1 MHVDMPIA
9 MATENDNYV
18 LDDDGNRVLIGLS
31 ADETREFEAL
41 HEILSITNPNPPVS
55 PQQWHSTKE
64 KRWLELYEKHQ
75 AALKPF
81 LRTSK
86 TKH

>member
-1 MHVDMPIA
+1 MLVDMPIA
-9 MATENDNYV
+9 MATDDDNYV

-31 ADETREFEAL
+31 VDETREFEAL
-41 HEILSITNPNPPVS
+41 HEFLSITNPNPPFS
-55 PQQWHSTKE
+55 PQQWHSTNE
-64 KRWLELYEKHQ
+64 KRWLGLYEKHQ